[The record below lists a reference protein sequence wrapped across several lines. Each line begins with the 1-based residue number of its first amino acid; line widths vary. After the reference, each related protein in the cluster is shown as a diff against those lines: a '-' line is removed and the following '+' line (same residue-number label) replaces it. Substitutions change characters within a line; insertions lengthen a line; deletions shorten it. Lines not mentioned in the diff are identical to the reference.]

1 MIFRWQ
7 LRVGEFSL
15 SKGRSRGYSVPI
27 EKHLIHPRYDGTT
40 AYFDVAVILTK
51 EIELSDT
58 VQPICLP
65 ASANYSA
72 NVDENEG
79 SLVQLAGKQ

>member
-1 MIFRWQ
+1 M
-7 LRVGEFSL
+7 GEFSL
-15 SKGRSRGYSVPI
+15 SKGRCYSVPI